1 MKHAWLC
8 GLLVVLGCH
17 TAPAPAP
24 QAAERTSADLAHA
37 PLLAAVDAALPR
49 EELIA
54 WRRHLHQHPEL
65 SNREVETA
73 RYIAAQLRAMGLEP
87 QTGIAGH
94 GLKAVIEGGK
104 PGPWSRCAPTWMRCP

>member
-1 MKHAWLC
+1 M
-8 GLLVVLGCH
+8 
-17 TAPAPAP
+17 P
-24 QAAERTSADLAHA
+24 DLAHA
-37 PLLAAVDAALPR
+37 PLLAAVDAAIPR

-54 WRRHLHQHPEL
+54 WRRHLHQNPEL

-73 RYIAAQLRAMGLEP
+73 RYIATQLRAMGLEP

-104 PGPWSRCAPTWMRCP
+104 PGPVVALRAAW